1 MQFHCDCFFLLF
13 FYQIESVLSG
23 NSSGIRWKRFEENF
37 QHLHLSSST
46 QRFPRFSI
54 FLGICYPNFE
64 SYKREGFNIKMPYFF
79 RQAFV
84 YNCIFFFVF
93 GFLFVSEKFSS
104 ALPWARYSVTPSA
117 PSHFL
122 LKKMAA
128 NNFEL
133 FPQRFSL
140 LYPVPVYLCLTGW
153 RGVILSEI
161 QISIQIP
168 SCAVG

>member
-1 MQFHCDCFFLLF
+1 M
-13 FYQIESVLSG
+13 LSG

-122 LKKMAA
+122 LKKRRQIILRWT

-168 SCAVG
+168 SCAVGYWLHAGIISYC

>member
-1 MQFHCDCFFLLF
+1 M
-13 FYQIESVLSG
+13 
-23 NSSGIRWKRFEENF
+23 R
-37 QHLHLSSST
+37 
-46 QRFPRFSI
+46 
-54 FLGICYPNFE
+54 
-64 SYKREGFNIKMPYFF
+64 
-79 RQAFV
+79 AFV

-122 LKKMAA
+122 LKKRRP

-133 FPQRFSL
+133 IPQRFSL

-168 SCAVG
+168 SCAVGYMQTSYLIARMLSQCLILQRKGWVFSNGSKSGIKYFCFCCCVCFPSVCVQLFGLVGITSRVAALSSDPIFLSK